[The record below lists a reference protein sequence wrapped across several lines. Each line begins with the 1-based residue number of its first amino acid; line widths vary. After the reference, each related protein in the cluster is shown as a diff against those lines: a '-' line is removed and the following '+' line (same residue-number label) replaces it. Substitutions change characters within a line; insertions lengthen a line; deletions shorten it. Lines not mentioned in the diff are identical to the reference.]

1 MTIATR
7 RWFAL
12 SFSVS
17 LGLLVGCSPSP
28 AAVGDGGPDAM
39 ASPDVVV
46 VSDASPVTDVTGS
59 VTPADAQADSG
70 PSTGPRCGL
79 AGASCAA
86 GQVCCA
92 SSGPDSPERC
102 VAADACTL
110 VRCDATEH
118 CAAGSFC
125 CTDGIQSTCSR
136 TERCG
141 NRACRT
147 AADCL
152 EGQMCTPFGQTR
164 VCR

>member
-1 MTIATR
+1 MTVATH
-7 RWFAL
+7 RWFSL
-12 SFSVS
+12 VVS
-17 LGLLVGCSPSP
+17 LGLATACSPSP
-28 AAVGDGGPDAM
+28 AAVGDSGGADVM
-39 ASPDVVV
+39 ASPDVVA
-46 VSDASPVTDVTGS
+46 VSDASAVSDATGS
-59 VTPADAQADSG
+59 VPGADAAADGG

-79 AGASCAA
+79 AGSSCGA

-102 VAADACTL
+102 VAADACTR

-118 CAAGSFC
+118 CPAGSYC
-125 CTDGIQSTCSR
+125 CTDGIQSTCAR

-141 NRACRT
+141 DRACRT
-147 AADCL
+147 AADCP